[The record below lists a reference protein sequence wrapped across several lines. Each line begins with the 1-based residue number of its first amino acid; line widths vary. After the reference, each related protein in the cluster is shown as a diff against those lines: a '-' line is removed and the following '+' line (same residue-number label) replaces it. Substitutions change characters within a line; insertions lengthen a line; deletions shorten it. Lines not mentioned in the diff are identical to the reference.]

1 MQLHLCDL
9 QYRSMA
15 NSSELQSGAY
25 CDRPCFFTG
34 VDVLLQLFM
43 LNEFE
48 TIIEFLFSTLVVT
61 CELLSQSFLYC
72 DNRKCEA
79 RHGHRK

>member
-43 LNEFE
+43 SNEFE
-48 TIIEFLFSTLVVT
+48 TIIEFFVQYFS
-61 CELLSQSFLYC
+61 C
-72 DNRKCEA
+72 DTVIFIL
-79 RHGHRK
+79 